1 MPIFPKVN
9 QAMIRAFPR
18 SFTKLYSQ
26 AAPSAQ
32 VNVLAVEF
40 VNTET
45 RPRILAFMFSI
56 Y

>member
-18 SFTKLYSQ
+18 SFAKLYSQ

-32 VNVLAVEF
+32 VNVLVEF